1 MLNLKKLV
9 FLVLLFVFLSGCSL
23 SSEKAAT
30 ITSSPQQVDPQIN
43 QPSHS
48 DSDILPTELPIDP
61 DTADQELLN
70 ILEDL
75 DDIDLDSEFSLL
87 DEQLN

>member
-1 MLNLKKLV
+1 MLNLKK
-9 FLVLLFVFLSGCSL
+9 VLLLAVVITSLSACSL

-30 ITSSPQQVDPQIN
+30 ITSSPLDTNTQTVEVSPL
-43 QPSHS
+43 P
-48 DSDILPTELPIDP
+48 SDISPTALPINP
-61 DTADQELLN
+61 DTADQELLE

>member
-1 MLNLKKLV
+1 MSNLKKIL
-9 FLVLLFVFLSGCSL
+9 FLAIIITSLSACSL

-30 ITSSPQQVDPQIN
+30 ITSSPQEIDS
-43 QPSHS
+43 QPNKPSPS
-48 DSDILPTELPIDP
+48 IPDILPTESPIDS
-61 DTADQELLN
+61 DTADQELLD

-75 DDIDLDSEFSLL
+75 DDIDLDSEFDLL